1 MRWAH
6 RSAETFGELSRA
18 AHAEATRNGNL
29 LPDFPNRVSNWKF
42 DLRRRNKMFDM
53 QSNPFQKNLEAW
65 QALNTSAVENLMS
78 LFEKNLETSQAFQNQ
93 MQTAVEK
100 VVNSQFEMLNAGISA
115 MQQQMDQLLALLKK
129 DN

>member
-1 MRWAH
+1 
-6 RSAETFGELSRA
+6 
-18 AHAEATRNGNL
+18 
-29 LPDFPNRVSNWKF
+29 
-42 DLRRRNKMFDM
+42 MFDM

-65 QALNTSAVENLMS
+65 QALNANAVENLMA

-100 VVNSQFEMLNAGISA
+100 VVNSQFEMLNAGITA
-115 MQQQMDQLLALLKK
+115 MQQQMTQLLALLNQ

>member
-1 MRWAH
+1 
-6 RSAETFGELSRA
+6 
-18 AHAEATRNGNL
+18 
-29 LPDFPNRVSNWKF
+29 
-42 DLRRRNKMFDM
+42 MFDM

-65 QALNTSAVENLMS
+65 QALNASAVENLMA

-100 VVNSQFEMLNAGISA
+100 VVNSQFEMLNAGIAA
-115 MQQQMDQLLALLKK
+115 MQQQMAQLVTLLNK

>member
-1 MRWAH
+1 
-6 RSAETFGELSRA
+6 
-18 AHAEATRNGNL
+18 
-29 LPDFPNRVSNWKF
+29 
-42 DLRRRNKMFDM
+42 MFDM

-65 QALNTSAVENLMS
+65 QALNASAVENLMA

-100 VVNSQFEMLNAGISA
+100 VVNSQFEMLNAGITA
-115 MQQQMDQLLALLKK
+115 MQQQMSQLLALLNQ

>member
-1 MRWAH
+1 
-6 RSAETFGELSRA
+6 
-18 AHAEATRNGNL
+18 
-29 LPDFPNRVSNWKF
+29 
-42 DLRRRNKMFDM
+42 MFDM

-65 QALNTSAVENLMS
+65 QAINTSAVENLMA

-100 VVNSQFEMLNAGISA
+100 VVNSQFEMVNAGITA
-115 MQQQMDQLLALLKK
+115 MQQQMAQLLTLLNQ